1 MCPESGLHV
10 YTLAC
15 HWHQADDPNNPEP
28 RLIESMK
35 GFSMICLRS
44 RSVKGGNEAVRMN
57 AHASFM
63 IYHLCA
69 VQKYFA
75 TICKGSAIHSEE
87 WLLRWHPGHIQAVS

>member
-1 MCPESGLHV
+1 MFTLWLAIGAKPTIPTQPRTTVDPMIEFTKGL
-10 YTLAC
+10 
-15 HWHQADDPNNPEP
+15 
-28 RLIESMK
+28 
-35 GFSMICLRS
+35 SMICLRS

-57 AHASFM
+57 VHASFM
-63 IYHLCA
+63 IYDLCA